1 MNQYIIFYQTVD
13 GRVTLFDAFI
23 CYNIDSQGKDIA
35 FVKEMINKL
44 ERQYDLKLCV
54 PGRDDLPGGSR
65 YVTEA
70 KLIESR

>member
-1 MNQYIIFYQTVD
+1 
-13 GRVTLFDAFI
+13 
-23 CYNIDSQGKDIA
+23 
-35 FVKEMINKL
+35 MINKL
-44 ERQYDLKLCV
+44 EKQYDLKLCV

>member
-1 MNQYIIFYQTVD
+1 
-13 GRVTLFDAFI
+13 
-23 CYNIDSQGKDIA
+23 
-35 FVKEMINKL
+35 MINKL
-44 ERQYDLKLCV
+44 ERRYNLKLCV